1 MKPFLTHET
10 ISREI
15 FNLAFSSGVGALE
28 AWNGPLTNKEDNEIV
43 VLLIERMASD
53 WDRTAPNMRKAWGY
67 KDTLALHAAT
77 GGFLQF
83 LRVLKEKLP
92 GAEYDKHRDNLM
104 AQFRLGALDPDIV
117 HSLET
122 TVPPGS
128 LDSVSFLRPGAAL
141 CVLVPP
147 KRII

>member
-1 MKPFLTHET
+1 MCAENLLHRNTFLEQFSVAVPSLTCDSLAT
-10 ISREI
+10 IS
-15 FNLAFSSGVGALE
+15 FQF
-28 AWNGPLTNKEDNEIV
+28 KV